1 MLRREGAP
9 GFRLNNEPYAGV
21 WCRPCSS
28 VVRIKH
34 AKIAYG
40 RIRLVR
46 PIEGYRDARTAC
58 PALVVSRAAHHIK
71 KTRHAPQ
78 KRTKGQRCGS
88 QYFWL
93 LLLFM
98 QTRLQGGTYVN
109 GLCQGSLALIVCPL
123 RLPGWATGSH
133 SWTAMHLCTGY
144 LLSPLCDLFPPTP
157 TLRSQGWL
165 DGRKDGA
172 LTL

>member
-9 GFRLNNEPYAGV
+9 GFRLNNEPYARV

-34 AKIAYG
+34 AKIAYRVFVWYG
-40 RIRLVR
+40 QSRLS
-46 PIEGYRDARTAC
+46 GC
-58 PALVVSRAAHHIK
+58 PDGLPSTCCQSGGPPHQ
-71 KTRHAPQ
+71 KTGHAPQ

-88 QYFWL
+88 QYFWVL
-93 LLLFM
+93 VLFM
-98 QTRLQGGTYVN
+98 QTRLQGHIRERAVSRFAGTHR
-109 GLCQGSLALIVCPL
+109 VCPL
-123 RLPGWATGSH
+123 RPPWWVTGSH

-157 TLRSQGWL
+157 TLRPQGWL
-165 DGRKDGA
+165 DGRKDRA